1 MMRIPA
7 CPDENTNDLNGKD
20 LRAHVTKDHKVIIGG
35 TELPA
40 YIESGGLR
48 IESGGKHGINRLVV
62 RFLVGD
68 IEIDDEAISDV
79 DIIGERSTL
88 KDAFAREQRAQ
99 LELRD
104 AMLHT
109 REVLTELSKANG

>member
-1 MMRIPA
+1 MKIPA
-7 CPDENTNDLNGKD
+7 CPDENINDLNGKD
-20 LRAHVTKDHKVIIGG
+20 LRVHITKDHKVIVGG

-40 YIESGGLR
+40 YIAVGGLR
-48 IESGGKHGINRLVV
+48 VECGGKHGVNQLVV

-79 DIIGERSTL
+79 DIIGDRSTL
-88 KDAFAREQRAQ
+88 KETFDREQRAQ

-109 REVLTELSKANG
+109 REVLTELSQADG